1 MSSAE
6 QCYKPLRMPIISN
19 AFLVLAKDSRLLALV
34 ASDDL
39 FQCQTTGSWR
49 KHGHGHGHRLWLRR
63 RLRPG
68 FWHRLS
74 FWHRDRPWLWL
85 PIRQTHKIFLHRLV
99 THEFGIHANRN
110 VSHEESHVAIM
121 LTRTPDAAAMFERS

>member
-1 MSSAE
+1 
-6 QCYKPLRMPIISN
+6 MPIISN

-49 KHGHGHGHRLWLRR
+49 KHGHGHRLRLWLRR

-74 FWHRDRPWLWL
+74 FWHRDRLWLWL
-85 PIRQTHKIFLHRLV
+85 PIRQTHKIFLNRLV
-99 THEFGIHANRN
+99 THDFGIHA
-110 VSHEESHVAIM
+110 
-121 LTRTPDAAAMFERS
+121 TRHGSDEQCPLA

>member
-1 MSSAE
+1 MLKAISSASC
-6 QCYKPLRMPIISN
+6 QGSSN
-19 AFLVLAKDSRLLALV
+19 HSGVLTTNTESSENALV

-74 FWHRDRPWLWL
+74 FWHRDRLWLWL

-99 THEFGIHANRN
+99 THEFGVHANRN
-110 VSHEESHVAIM
+110 VSGEERHVAIIV
-121 LTRTPDAAAMFERS
+121 TRRPDAAAMFERS

>member
-1 MSSAE
+1 MGVE
-6 QCYKPLRMPIISN
+6 C
-19 AFLVLAKDSRLLALV
+19 RLLALV
-34 ASDDL
+34 ANDDL

-49 KHGHGHGHRLWLRR
+49 KHGHGHGYRLRLWR

-74 FWHRDRPWLWL
+74 LWHGHRLWLWFWL

-99 THEFGIHANRN
+99 THEFGSTHRN
-110 VSHEESHVAIM
+110 VAGEERHVAIIV
-121 LTRTPDAAAMFERS
+121 TRRPDAAAIFERS